1 MLPANGAHP
10 DLAVLTA
17 AEMRAA
23 ERAAFAR
30 GLPSFEAM
38 RRAGVAVADAII
50 ARWPAS
56 TSGDVHVLCGPGN
69 NGGDG
74 FIAAESLRAAGY
86 RVLVHA
92 VRAKSDYAGDAAQA
106 ASLWQGDVRPPDRA
120 MFAALDGS
128 AIVVDAL
135 FGIGLDLDRAL
146 EGEIASLIE
155 AVNASPATV
164 VAVDIASGAHADDG
178 RVMGVAIDA
187 DLTVTF
193 NWRKRGH
200 VLQPGA
206 AKCGEVLVADVGFGT
221 ADLSAAGPTCR
232 LNAPALWSSAYPV
245 PQPWDHKYQRGHAII
260 VGGGVMTGAAR
271 LAARAARRVGIGLL
285 TMAVPPEVWPI
296 YAGDQPGAIVRPV
309 GDLAAFAAL
318 AGDERISAVLV
329 GSGLE
334 PDAYTSDLVRT
345 CMAIGRPMVIDG
357 GGLTVLAGSDA
368 LTGGHAEIV
377 LTPHEGEFGRLFP
390 DLVALASKIDRAVEA
405 ARRTGCVIVLKGSD
419 TVIAAPDGGSVVS
432 GGAPSTLSTAGSGD
446 VLAGIITGL
455 LALRLP
461 PFLAASMGVW
471 LHAGAAQGF
480 GMGLIAEDLPD
491 RLPAALADALS
502 HTKAPR

>member
-1 MLPANGAHP
+1 MLPGDHP
-10 DLAVLTA
+10 DLAVLTG

-38 RRAGVAVADAII
+38 RRAGVAVADAIM
-50 ARWPAS
+50 ARWPVYG
-56 TSGDVHVLCGPGN
+56 SGEVHVLCGPGN

-74 FIAAESLRAAGY
+74 FIVAETLRGAGY
-86 RVLVHA
+86 RVLAHA
-92 VRAKSDYAGDAAQA
+92 VRAKSNYAGDAARA
-106 ASLWQGDVRPPDRA
+106 ASLWQGDVRTPDRA
-120 MFAALDGS
+120 TFAALDRS

-135 FGIGLDLDRAL
+135 FGIGLDRAL
-146 EGEIASLIE
+146 EGETAALNE

-164 VAVDIASGAHADDG
+164 VAVDIASGVHADDG
-178 RVMGVAIDA
+178 RAMGVAIDA

-206 AKCGEVLVADVGFGT
+206 GKCGETLVADVGFGA
-221 ADLSAAGPTCR
+221 ADLSAANPACW
-232 LNAPALWSSAYPV
+232 LNAPALWSSAYPL
-245 PQPWDHKYQRGHAII
+245 PQPSDHKYQRGHAII

-285 TMAVPPEVWPI
+285 TMAVPPEAWPI
-296 YAGDQPGAIVRPV
+296 YAGDLPGAIVRPV
-309 GDLAAFAAL
+309 ADLAAFAAI
-318 AGDERISAVLV
+318 AGDERISALLV

-334 PDAYTSDLVRT
+334 PDAHTGDLVRT
-345 CMAIGRPMVIDG
+345 CIAFGRPMVIDG

-368 LTGGHAEIV
+368 LVGGHAEIV

-390 DLVALASKIDRAVEA
+390 DLVARASKIERAVQA
-405 ARRTGCVIVLKGSD
+405 ARRTGCIIVLKGSD
-419 TVIAAPDGGSVVS
+419 TVIAAPDGGTIIS
-432 GGAPSTLSTAGSGD
+432 GCAPPTLATAGSGD

-455 LALRLP
+455 LGLHLP

-471 LHAGAAQGF
+471 LHVRAAEGF
-480 GMGLIAEDLPD
+480 GIGLIAEDLPD
-491 RLPAALADALS
+491 RLPAALAKALGR
-502 HTKAPR
+502 KG